1 MTISVWEGRSMTA
14 QRAEDG
20 YRCQCC
26 GSVCD
31 VTDFLPGDDMRI
43 MRCPNKACAPRG
55 DCVDVATSAARRG
68 ER

>member
-1 MTISVWEGRSMTA
+1 MTVPSWYGRTMQA
-14 QRAEDG
+14 QPTVDG

-26 GSVCD
+26 GSVCT

-55 DCVDVATSAARRG
+55 DVVDLAAAA
-68 ER
+68 